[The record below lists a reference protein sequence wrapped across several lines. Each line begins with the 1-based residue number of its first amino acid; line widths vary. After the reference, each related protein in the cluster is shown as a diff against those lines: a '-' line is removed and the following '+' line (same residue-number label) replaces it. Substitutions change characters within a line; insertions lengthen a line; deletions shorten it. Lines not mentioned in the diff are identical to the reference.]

1 MANQGLKNGYT
12 NFNGFQVREFITP
25 KNRLKLLAPINKTIL
40 TPLIEKYQSDK
51 WVKTIFTANF
61 ISLYIF
67 IGLTV
72 GKSISLRLIETFS
85 KSSFA
90 LLFSGLSNGVS
101 RSGLSDRNEAIP
113 AELFRELVLRLA
125 NQVGKAGRKLINPEI
140 KQIKIFD
147 STFISLAHK
156 LIPWACQSLNKG
168 LTSLTLRINQGSWIP
183 DKVIIRNAP
192 CDNAVFD
199 SLIDWSHQGITYLFD
214 RGFSAF
220 AVILRIVE
228 SKNFFITGLPS
239 GYVYDIIKELKI
251 GQTKNDSLM
260 ILHDQ
265 KIRVGGKTR
274 KKRFLARLITAVD
287 FKGETILFLTNR
299 FDLTALEVCEIYR
312 QRWEIEI
319 LFRWLKT
326 QLKIERV
333 IAYTEN
339 GFYVQIYMGLIF
351 HLLLILYH
359 RKIRNKRLTL
369 LETYRKLQ
377 AGIFDYWGS
386 FMFMLGFRIKN
397 GIFLP
402 YEVVPKIGGCII

>member
-1 MANQGLKNGYT
+1 MTNPGLKNGFPCFK
-12 NFNGFQVREFITP
+12 NSQLREFITP
-25 KNRLKLLAPINKTIL
+25 QNRFKLLAPISKTML
-40 TPLIEKYQSDK
+40 VPLIEKYQSDK

-67 IGLTV
+67 IGLTA
-72 GKSISLRLIETFS
+72 GKTLSLRLIAAIS

-90 LLFSGLSNGVS
+90 KLFTGLPNGIS
-101 RSGLSDRNEAIP
+101 RSGLSDRNESIP
-113 AELFRELVLRLA
+113 ADLFQELVLRLA
-125 NQVGKAGRKLINPEI
+125 NQIGKSARKIICP
-140 KQIKIFD
+140 KIKIFD

-156 LIPWACQSLNKG
+156 LIPWACQSLDKG
-168 LTSLTLRINQGSWIP
+168 LISLTIRINEGGWIP
-183 DKVIIRNAP
+183 DKVIVRNEP
-192 CDNAVFD
+192 CDNTVFG
-199 SLIDWSHQGITYLFD
+199 SLIDWSCQGITYLFG

-220 AVILRIVE
+220 AVILRIIE
-228 SKNFFITGLPS
+228 SKNFFITRLPS
-239 GYVYDIIKELKI
+239 GYVYTVIKELKI
-251 GQTKNDSLM
+251 GQKANELLT

-265 KIRVGGKTR
+265 KIQLGGKTR
-274 KKRFLARLITAVD
+274 KEHFLARLITAVNS
-287 FKGETILFLTNR
+287 KGETFLFLTNR

-359 RKIRNKRLTL
+359 KKVGLRESTL
-369 LETYRKLQ
+369 LETYRKLR
-377 AGIFDYWGS
+377 AVIFDYWGY
-386 FMFMLGFRIKN
+386 FMFMVGLKIRN
-397 GIFLP
+397 GIQLP
-402 YEVVPKIGGCII
+402 SEVKLMLKGCII

>member
-12 NFNGFQVREFITP
+12 CLKNSQIRGFISPQ
-25 KNRLKLLAPINKTIL
+25 NRLKLLAPINKTVL

-72 GKSISLRLIETFS
+72 GKTLSLRLIETIS
-85 KSSFA
+85 RSYFA
-90 LLFSGLSNGVS
+90 RFFTGLSNGVS
-101 RSGLSDRNEAIP
+101 RSGLSDRNESIP
-113 AELFRELVLRLA
+113 PGLFQELILRLA
-125 NQVGKAGRKLINPEI
+125 NQIGKSGRKIICP
-140 KQIKIFD
+140 KIKIFD

-156 LIPWACQSLNKG
+156 LIPWACRSLDKG
-168 LTSLTLRINQGSWIP
+168 LISLTIRINEGSWIP
-183 DKVIIRNAP
+183 DKVIIRNEP

-199 SLIDWSHQGITYLFD
+199 SLIDWTHQGITYLFD

-228 SKNFFITGLPS
+228 SKNFFITRLPS
-239 GYVYDIIKELKI
+239 GYVYTVIKELK
-251 GQTKNDSLM
+251 TWPRANELLT

-265 KIRVGGKTR
+265 KIQVGGKTR
-274 KKRFLARLITAVD
+274 KKHFPARLISAVNP
-287 FKGETILFLTNR
+287 KGETFLFLTNR

-339 GFYVQIYMGLIF
+339 GFYVQIYLGLIF
-351 HLLLILYH
+351 HLLIMLYH
-359 RKIRNKRLTL
+359 KKAGIKGLTL
-369 LETYRKLQ
+369 LETYRRLR
-377 AGIFDYWGS
+377 AGILDYWGY
-386 FMFMLGFRIKN
+386 FMLTIGLRIRN
-397 GIFLP
+397 GIQLP
-402 YEVVPKIGGCII
+402 YEVKSMMKGCIL